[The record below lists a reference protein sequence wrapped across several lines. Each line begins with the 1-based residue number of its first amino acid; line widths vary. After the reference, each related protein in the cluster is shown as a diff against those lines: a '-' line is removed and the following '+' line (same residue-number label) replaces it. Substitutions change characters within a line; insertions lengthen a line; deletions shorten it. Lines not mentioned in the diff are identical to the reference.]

1 MKPKFGT
8 IIFITGLLI
17 MFGVAGGVEKLPA
30 EAGLFDWACLMGG
43 AASGIILSL
52 LGIRLYKE
60 QN

>member
-30 EAGLFDWACLMGG
+30 EIGRAHV
-43 AASGIILSL
+43 
-52 LGIRLYKE
+52 
-60 QN
+60 